1 MSVYT
6 RERLFLTDSSMLRT
20 TMPTC
25 SRELLDAALD
35 GLAEAHMLT
44 DDDDLA
50 FALAHRCALRVA
62 AAVIAAS
69 TTVGLH
75 AASTATTTKTASASF
90 ATARRRRSRPQNA
103 WVLLVRHSPQLR
115 EWADFFSANAPR
127 RAAAEAGTAHVTS
140 RMAQDMSREVL
151 RFMADAVAVITAMTA
166 GSIARAG

>member
-1 MSVYT
+1 
-6 RERLFLTDSSMLRT
+6 
-20 TMPTC
+20 
-25 SRELLDAALD
+25 
-35 GLAEAHMLT
+35 MLT

-75 AASTATTTKTASASF
+75 AASTATASASF
-90 ATARRRRSRPQNA
+90 TTARRRRSRPQNA

>member
-75 AASTATTTKTASASF
+75 AASTATASASF